1 MKQDVR
7 YNTFKTKTDSL
18 PGIIIGQWESKI
30 MRSKAIA
37 VGYSSALA
45 LGLLTASAP
54 ALAGG
59 EIKFSDDFSAKW
71 NLKASVGATA
81 RMESASKDNLFAGDT
96 PGGTAGSAVSDD
108 GNLNYQAGDIVSSV
122 AKAVG
127 DVNLQFRNF
136 GLFARAK
143 TWYDYSQKEK
153 DVPHGNYPNGF
164 IPDEPLSDDGF
175 HRNSKFQG
183 ATFQEV
189 YVHGKF
195 ELKGQPLKIAAG
207 PQLLLWGR
215 SLYSRGSLGSIN
227 AIDLAALHRPGAE
240 YTEFLTPSGML
251 TLDYKFT
258 DNLSMKSFYQYE
270 WRPANLDGCGTF
282 FSTLDNTAL
291 GCDATFSSSVI
302 LPNQDAYNAG
312 VYIPRVDENEPEDGG
327 QFGLKFDYAFP
338 EAKAK
343 VGTYFLNYHSRLPYY
358 SVTKESSAL
367 PQGITPG
374 NDVAYFYEYPEDI
387 QVFGLTADKTF
398 EGVGNLALNLSYL
411 PDMPIQINTP
421 DLTTSRVLEANGVPA
436 SAVQGAGYSIPQGTI
451 DYVYDSGSQVHGYQE
466 FDIQRA
472 ELAFTTVIPQVLG
485 AQKTIVSMQV
495 GSEYIPDLPDQ
506 EEMRF
511 RRHTNYG
518 VGDLD
523 DDGYVTDFSWGYQ
536 LTLKSTYANA
546 IGAMTLT
553 PAVTLKHGVEGFS
566 SDDAMQEDSRS
577 LGVSLGMAYKK
588 LTADLSYTTYNDASY
603 SVVEDRDYLSFSTA
617 YNF

>member
-1 MKQDVR
+1 M
-7 YNTFKTKTDSL
+7 
-18 PGIIIGQWESKI
+18 
-30 MRSKAIA
+30 
-37 VGYSSALA
+37 
-45 LGLLTASAP
+45 
-54 ALAGG
+54 
-59 EIKFSDDFSAKW
+59 
-71 NLKASVGATA
+71 
-81 RMESASKDNLFAGDT
+81 
-96 PGGTAGSAVSDD
+96 
-108 GNLNYQAGDIVSSV
+108 
-122 AKAVG
+122 
-127 DVNLQFRNF
+127 
-136 GLFARAK
+136 
-143 TWYDYSQKEK
+143 
-153 DVPHGNYPNGF
+153 
-164 IPDEPLSDDGF
+164 
-175 HRNSKFQG
+175 
-183 ATFQEV
+183 
-189 YVHGKF
+189 
-195 ELKGQPLKIAAG
+195 
-207 PQLLLWGR
+207 
-215 SLYSRGSLGSIN
+215 
-227 AIDLAALHRPGAE
+227 
-240 YTEFLTPSGML
+240 
-251 TLDYKFT
+251 
-258 DNLSMKSFYQYE
+258 
-270 WRPANLDGCGTF
+270 
-282 FSTLDNTAL
+282 
-291 GCDATFSSSVI
+291 
-302 LPNQDAYNAG
+302 
-312 VYIPRVDENEPEDGG
+312 
-327 QFGLKFDYAFP
+327 
-338 EAKAK
+338 
-343 VGTYFLNYHSRLPYY
+343 
-358 SVTKESSAL
+358 
-367 PQGITPG
+367 
-374 NDVAYFYEYPEDI
+374 AYFYEYPEDI